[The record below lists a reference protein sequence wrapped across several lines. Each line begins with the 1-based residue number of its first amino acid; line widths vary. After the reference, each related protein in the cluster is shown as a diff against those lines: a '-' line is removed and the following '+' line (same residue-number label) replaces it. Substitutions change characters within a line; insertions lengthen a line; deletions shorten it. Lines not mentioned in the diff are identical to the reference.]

1 MLAKEVK
8 GAKVVEFDNI
18 GEAFIEISQG
28 NLRFQ
33 SREELRMREA
43 HELKY

>member
-18 GEAFIEISQG
+18 GEAFM
-28 NLRFQ
+28 NLGMDGCQAVLNDKPMTDYF
-33 SREELRMREA
+33 MA
-43 HELKY
+43 K